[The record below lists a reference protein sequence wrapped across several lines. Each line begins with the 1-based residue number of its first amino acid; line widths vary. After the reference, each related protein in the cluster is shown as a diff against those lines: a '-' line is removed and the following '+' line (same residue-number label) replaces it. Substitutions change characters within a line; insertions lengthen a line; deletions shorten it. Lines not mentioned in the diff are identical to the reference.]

1 MIRQMMRILGPD
13 AGTFRRLLGALLAS
27 AVLQGVAFALMVPL
41 ITAILA
47 ADWTAAWT
55 WVGIEVVLLAVYAV
69 VVYRSKL
76 ASADTSRAV
85 ATNLW
90 QRLGDHIARLPLGW
104 FVPARTGQA
113 SKTVSAGVLDVMGL
127 PTNLLRPFIDT
138 FVTPAV
144 VVVSMFFFNWQLAL
158 ITAATAPFLALAYRY
173 AGRLMMSTDQH
184 THDAAVDTA
193 NRLVEFAQAQP
204 VLRAFGRRAESG
216 RLLDDALV
224 AQRAADRRMLT
235 RVTVAQFGFG
245 LVVQAAFTIV
255 VLAGVALALGVAL
268 GPTELIT
275 LLILTTRYVQP
286 LLDGGDISAGL
297 RSVRNTL
304 DRMEAILSTR
314 TLPVHGSAAAPTE
327 PSVEFAGVTF
337 GYDRARP
344 VLKGVSFTVPAR
356 SMTALVGSS
365 GAGKTTITRLIA
377 RFWDV
382 DRGTIRIGGADT
394 SALAPDDLMGQLS
407 FVFQDVYLFSGTIRD
422 NILLAKPSASEEE
435 LERVVRLAR
444 VDEMT
449 GRLPGGLY
457 TQVGEGGFALSG
469 GERQRVSIA
478 RALLKDAPIVLLDEA
493 TAALDPENEALI
505 QEALTALTAD
515 RTLIVVAHR
524 LQTIASADQIL
535 VLDDGRIAERGTHRE
550 LLAHGARYAAFWR
563 ERDRAR
569 GWRITPD
576 RRLSS

>member
-1 MIRQMMRILGPD
+1 MIRQMIRILGPD
-13 AGTFRRLLGALLAS
+13 AGTFRRLLIALVTS
-27 AVLQGVAFALMVPL
+27 AILQGIAFALMVPL

-47 ADWTAAWT
+47 ADWSAAWM
-55 WVGIEVVLLAVYAV
+55 WLGIEVILLAVYAI
-69 VVYRSKL
+69 VVYRSKI
-76 ASADTSRAV
+76 ASADTSRVV

-90 QRLGDHIARLPLGW
+90 QRMGDHIAQLPLGW
-104 FVPARTGQA
+104 FGPARVGQA

-127 PTNLLRPFIDT
+127 PTNLLRPLIDT

-144 VVVSMFFFNWQLAL
+144 VVVAMFFFNVQLAL
-158 ITAATAPFLALAYRY
+158 ITAATTPFLVLAYHF
-173 AGRLMMSTDQH
+173 AGRLMMSTDKH

-204 VLRAFGRRAESG
+204 VLRAFGRQAESG

-224 AQRAADRRMLT
+224 TQRAADRKMLT

-245 LVVQAAFTIV
+245 LVVQAAFTTVI
-255 VLAGVALALGVAL
+255 LAGIALTLGLTL
-268 GPTELIT
+268 GPVELIA

-304 DRMEAILSTR
+304 DRMETILNTP
-314 TLPVHGSAAAPTE
+314 TLPTVGTASAPTE
-327 PSVEFAGVTF
+327 PSVEFEGVTF
-337 GYDRARP
+337 GYDPARP
-344 VLKGVSFTVPAR
+344 VLKDVSFTVPAR
-356 SMTALVGSS
+356 SMTALVGPS
-365 GAGKTTITRLIA
+365 GAGKTTVTRLIA
-377 RFWDV
+377 RFWDTTA
-382 DRGTIRIGGADT
+382 GTIRIGGKDIA
-394 SALAPDDLMGQLS
+394 ALTPDDLMRQLS

-422 NILLAKPSASEEE
+422 NILLANPSATEDE
-435 LERVVRLAR
+435 LARVVRLAR
-444 VDEMT
+444 VDEMAL
-449 GRLPGGLY
+449 RLPAGLD
-457 TQVGEGGFALSG
+457 THVGEGGFALSG

-505 QEALTALTAD
+505 QEALSALTAD

-535 VLDDGRIAERGTHRE
+535 VLEDGGIAERGTHDE
-550 LLAHGARYAAFWR
+550 LLALETRYASFWR
-563 ERDRAR
+563 ERERAG
-569 GWRITPD
+569 GWRINPT
-576 RRLSS
+576 R